1 MIITPQILKNLMVGF
16 SHAFKGGVAKAETQ
30 YTKITTTIP
39 GTGKSTTYG
48 WLGKWPKFREWV
60 GDRVFKNLAA
70 HAYTIVNKKYESSV
84 EVERDEIE
92 DDEIGVYMP
101 MMEEMG
107 QAASELPDELIFGL
121 LGNGFTELCYDGQN
135 FFDTDHPVNAEVD
148 GSGVNAL
155 VSNMTAGL
163 ETPWFLLD
171 TTRAL
176 KPMIYQLRRK
186 IELKSMT
193 DAKDSESSWLRDVFQ
208 FGADGRM
215 NVGFGFWQMAHGS
228 KAALTEANLNA
239 AHAAMRAVK
248 GDGDKALSIKP
259 TTLVVPA
266 SLEQQAEAIL
276 NLSHLANGASNPM
289 YKKYDLVVSD
299 FL

>member
-1 MIITPQILKNLMVGF
+1 MIITPNILTHLMVGF
-16 SHAFKGGVAKAETQ
+16 SAAFKGGVANAETQ
-30 YTKITTTIP
+30 YQKIATTVP

-60 GDRVFKNLAA
+60 GDRVFKNLQA
-70 HAYTIVNKKYESSV
+70 HAYSIINKKYESSV

-107 QAASELPDELIFGL
+107 QAAAELPDELVFGL

-148 GSGVNAL
+148 GSGADVT
-155 VSNMTAGL
+155 VSNMTDGTD
-163 ETPWFLLD
+163 TPWFLLD
-171 TTRAL
+171 TSRAL

-186 IELKSMT
+186 TELKSMT
-193 DAKDSESSWLRDVFQ
+193 DAKDSQATWLRDVYQ

-228 KAALTEANLNA
+228 KAPLNTANLEA
-239 AHAAMRAVK
+239 ADTAMRSVK
-248 GDGDKALSIKP
+248 GDGGKSLNVKPTMLVVP
-259 TTLVVPA
+259 TTLKTV
-266 SLEQQAEAIL
+266 AENIL

-289 YKKYDLVVSD
+289 YKKYELVVSD